1 MRHWPVRDRMWRS
14 AWSVTGWSIAF
25 AAVHSLLASRPVK
38 NWVRRS
44 LGEQCF
50 DGWYRISFNGLALA
64 TFAGLLYRFS
74 RLPDREVYQ
83 IRWPWAVPLR
93 LVQLSA
99 VVMLL
104 DANVRIGVG
113 RMSGIQGLWQWL
125 QGETP
130 IKQNPAQG
138 PQLEGDGDFRTGG
151 SFRLSRHPNNLAPL
165 LLWAAHP
172 RMTVRFLT
180 FTLVSA
186 LYLIVGSVHEERRL
200 QAEFGEEYRR
210 YCRGRPFYLPL
221 PRT

>member
-1 MRHWPVRDRMWRS
+1 MWRS
-14 AWSVTGWSIAF
+14 AWSVTGWTVAF
-25 AAVHSLLASRPVK
+25 AAVHSLLASQLGK

-50 DGWYRISFNGLALA
+50 DGWYRISFNRLALA
-64 TFAGLLYRFS
+64 TFAGLLRRFS
-74 RLPDREVYQ
+74 QLPDRELYNV
-83 IRWPWAVPLR
+83 RWPWALPLR
-93 LVQLSA
+93 LLQLSA
-99 VVMLL
+99 VMMLL

-113 RMSGIQGLWQWL
+113 RMSGVEGLWQWL
-125 QGETP
+125 HAETP

-138 PQLEGDGDFRTGG
+138 PQLEGDRDFRTGG

-165 LLWAAHP
+165 LLWVAYP

-200 QAEFGEEYRR
+200 QAEFGEEYCR
-210 YCRGRPFYLPL
+210 YCRGRHFYLPL
-221 PRT
+221 PRQRT